1 MVCGRPP
8 IERLYKSVRVTVVS
22 GMRDPAAL
30 INFSAGT
37 LYGNRKTHRAQN
49 CNYIIHGVLFTC
61 LNIIAGS
68 QNLNLYNSMGIF
80 FMDFPKMKLLSC
92 ILKFLFQLQASQS
105 DCINILELCFEKP
118 SSPENSTGSRLQFRM
133 LKLFLIL

>member
-1 MVCGRPP
+1 MIASAFAMDLMKGSDGLWKALDRKALQEKCQGDC
-8 IERLYKSVRVTVVS
+8 SVS
-22 GMRDPAAL
+22 GMRDPVAL

-37 LYGNRKTHRAQN
+37 LYGNGKTQRAQH

-68 QNLNLYNSMGIF
+68 QNLNLYDSMGIF

-92 ILKFLFQLQASQS
+92 ILKFLF
-105 DCINILELCFEKP
+105 
-118 SSPENSTGSRLQFRM
+118 
-133 LKLFLIL
+133 